1 MQKWSKKPGF
11 KPGVVASGTRSD
23 NVLSVVVVVCG
34 VGGIA
39 EEEAM
44 ELSAVSK
51 LSSDMST
58 DKSGLI
64 TPTKMGNY
72 MTKVMLTLSLLM
84 TSNKKGHHFQAW
96 GFAPNH
102 VVYSCSL

>member
-1 MQKWSKKPGF
+1 M
-11 KPGVVASGTRSD
+11 SD

-64 TPTKMGNY
+64 TPTKI
-72 MTKVMLTLSLLM
+72 
-84 TSNKKGHHFQAW
+84 A
-96 GFAPNH
+96 
-102 VVYSCSL
+102 